1 MFIGIELEKGFA
13 KKFQTQL
20 KNEIKAVLSRSL
32 PSAMSVIKKRIATAV
47 KFRISSS
54 PDYQQIAATEF
65 RGQLGLPD
73 ASVRLEQIVDAWAE
87 GVTVTYVPSTG
98 AGLGS
103 ITIGILKSGYEDVLA
118 LPAAEFN
125 YTNKKGRSN
134 TLQWL
139 RWLLLEGSQ
148 VIIADFDFR
157 EQARGS
163 RTGMGIMVKR
173 RGGGWSV
180 PANLS
185 GLEHDNFA
193 TRALQEIEADIDLI
207 IRQELTKV
215 IK

>member
-32 PSAMSVIKKRIATAV
+32 PSAMSVIET
-47 KFRISSS
+47 
-54 PDYQQIAATEF
+54 
-65 RGQLGLPD
+65 
-73 ASVRLEQIVDAWAE
+73 RL
-87 GVTVTYVPSTG
+87 TVTYVPSTG

-157 EQARGS
+157 EQTRGS